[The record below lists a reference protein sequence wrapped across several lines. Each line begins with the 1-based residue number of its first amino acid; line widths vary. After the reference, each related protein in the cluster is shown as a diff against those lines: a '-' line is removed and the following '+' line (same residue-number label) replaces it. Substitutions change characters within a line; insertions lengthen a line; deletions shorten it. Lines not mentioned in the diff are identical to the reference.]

1 MYRDLWPDFARRRL
15 AFSYCL
21 NVDPRFFFLTPLFF
35 FVFIIFFK
43 VFQSV
48 LPGRKPSLT
57 VSRNRASDYFYPGS
71 EYFILKTQF
80 PCYRHFFLRSLS
92 TLSRSSCVWLFLIPY
107 YIIGNTS
114 YFFFSLSPLFTFIL
128 FNCLDTSIR
137 YISNVFCSSFI
148 YLLLLVF
155 FFYLGISFTILSGL
169 YPV

>member
-1 MYRDLWPDFARRRL
+1 MFIITDIPVGKLVKAGCIAIFGQTLPEDALLSRIALMSIL
-15 AFSYCL
+15 G
-21 NVDPRFFFLTPLFF
+21 FFFLFF

-80 PCYRHFFLRSLS
+80 PCYRHFLFNPFLRFRVHLACDFS
-92 TLSRSSCVWLFLIPY
+92 IPY

-114 YFFFSLSPLFTFIL
+114 YFFFF
-128 FNCLDTSIR
+128 
-137 YISNVFCSSFI
+137 FI
-148 YLLLLVF
+148 YLYF
-155 FFYLGISFTILSGL
+155 I
-169 YPV
+169 

>member
-1 MYRDLWPDFARRRL
+1 MSILG
-15 AFSYCL
+15 
-21 NVDPRFFFLTPLFF
+21 FFFLFF

-80 PCYRHFFLRSLS
+80 PCYRHFLFNPFLRFRVHLA
-92 TLSRSSCVWLFLIPY
+92 CDFFIPY

-114 YFFFSLSPLFTFIL
+114 YFFFLLYLPL

-137 YISNVFCSSFI
+137 YISDVLFFVYLFI
-148 YLLLLVF
+148 ITFFFIWEYLLPF
-155 FFYLGISFTILSGL
+155 
-169 YPV
+169 

>member
-1 MYRDLWPDFARRRL
+1 MFIITGIPVGKLVKGLCIAIFGQTLPEDALLSRIALMSILGF
-15 AFSYCL
+15 FS
-21 NVDPRFFFLTPLFF
+21 FPLFF

-107 YIIGNTS
+107 YIIGNTF
-114 YFFFSLSPLFTFIL
+114 YFFSLSLLYLPLF
-128 FNCLDTSIR
+128 
-137 YISNVFCSSFI
+137 
-148 YLLLLVF
+148 YLTV
-155 FFYLGISFTILSGL
+155 
-169 YPV
+169 

>member
-1 MYRDLWPDFARRRL
+1 MFIITDIPVGKLVKGLCIAIFGQTLPEDALLSRIALMSILGF
-15 AFSYCL
+15 FS
-21 NVDPRFFFLTPLFF
+21 FPLFF

-92 TLSRSSCVWLFLIPY
+92 TLLRSSCVWLFLIPY

-114 YFFFSLSPLFTFIL
+114 YFFSLSLLYLPLF
-128 FNCLDTSIR
+128 
-137 YISNVFCSSFI
+137 
-148 YLLLLVF
+148 YLTV
-155 FFYLGISFTILSGL
+155 
-169 YPV
+169 

>member
-1 MYRDLWPDFARRRL
+1 MFIITGIPVGKLVKGLCIAIFGQTLPEDALLSRIALMSILGF
-15 AFSYCL
+15 FS
-21 NVDPRFFFLTPLFF
+21 FPLFF

-92 TLSRSSCVWLFLIPY
+92 TLLRSSCVWLFLIPY
-107 YIIGNTS
+107 YIIGNTF
-114 YFFFSLSPLFTFIL
+114 YFFSLSLLYLPLF
-128 FNCLDTSIR
+128 
-137 YISNVFCSSFI
+137 
-148 YLLLLVF
+148 YLTV
-155 FFYLGISFTILSGL
+155 
-169 YPV
+169 

>member
-1 MYRDLWPDFARRRL
+1 MFIITGIPVGKLVKGLCIAIFGQTLPEDALLSRIALMSILGF
-15 AFSYCL
+15 FS
-21 NVDPRFFFLTPLFF
+21 FPLFF

-92 TLSRSSCVWLFLIPY
+92 TLLRSSCVWLFLIPY

-114 YFFFSLSPLFTFIL
+114 YFFSLSLLYLPLF
-128 FNCLDTSIR
+128 
-137 YISNVFCSSFI
+137 
-148 YLLLLVF
+148 YLTV
-155 FFYLGISFTILSGL
+155 
-169 YPV
+169 

>member
-1 MYRDLWPDFARRRL
+1 MFIITDIPVGKLVKGLYRDLWPDFARRRL

-21 NVDPRFFFLTPLFF
+21 NVDPRFFFLFF

-80 PCYRHFFLRSLS
+80 PCYRHFLFNPFLRFRVHLACDFS
-92 TLSRSSCVWLFLIPY
+92 IPY

-114 YFFFSLSPLFTFIL
+114 YFFFF
-128 FNCLDTSIR
+128 
-137 YISNVFCSSFI
+137 FI
-148 YLLLLVF
+148 YLYF
-155 FFYLGISFTILSGL
+155 I
-169 YPV
+169 